1 MTILMKKQLVL
12 SLDLRLNAVGRLDDA
27 SLACELLMTDDE
39 EEAAFLAEQVEHLT
53 VKEKIL

>member
-12 SLDLRLNAVGRLDDA
+12 LLDPRLNAVGRLDDA

-39 EEAAFLAEQVEHLT
+39 EEAAF
-53 VKEKIL
+53 

>member
-12 SLDLRLNAVGRLDDA
+12 LLDLDLMLGRLDDA

-39 EEAAFLAEQVEHLT
+39 EEAAFLAEQVEHFNGE
-53 VKEKIL
+53 EKIL